1 MGDTGSTGNT
11 GRTGATGP
19 MGDTGNTGRT
29 GTTGTT
35 GNTGPTGTS
44 LWTIS
49 TNNMYFTGGN
59 VGIANT
65 TPQYELD
72 ITGNLRVSKNII
84 IPGSITIGNT
94 APSALSGGTVPY
106 LDVSGYCYFS
116 NIQEKLTTVT
126 TTTPFTTFTLDYSKS
141 AVFVI
146 GTAPAANYTLNVIN
160 FPSITDSTRA
170 FNICILNPTAG
181 TGPTFYCNALT
192 VSTTGTTG
200 SAVTL
205 KYSGGSSAIN
215 IGSSTFTTQQIS
227 IIYSGTTLY
236 AITGVNGYS

>member
-1 MGDTGSTGNT
+1 
-11 GRTGATGP
+11 
-19 MGDTGNTGRT
+19 
-29 GTTGTT
+29 
-35 GNTGPTGTS
+35 
-44 LWTIS
+44 
-49 TNNMYFTGGN
+49 MYFTGGN
-59 VGIANT
+59 VAIANT
-65 TPQYELD
+65 SPQYELD

-94 APSALSGGTVPY
+94 VPSTLSGGTVPY
-106 LDVSGYCYFS
+106 LDVSGYCFFS

-126 TTTPFTTFTLDYSKS
+126 GSPPFTLDYSKS

-160 FPSITDSTRA
+160 LPSVTDPTRA
-170 FNICILNPTAG
+170 FNICILNPTTS

-200 SAVTL
+200 SSVTL

-215 IGSSTFTTQQIS
+215 ISSSTFTSQQVS
-227 IIYSGTTLY
+227 IIYSGSTLF